1 MDIFEEYN
9 QLNDDMHEL
18 QAELE
23 DAGFFDQEG
32 ENEDGN
38 SKTSLFQKMGGG
50 KRIKGML
57 QKTKTVLKIGPT
69 VEEKREMD
77 EIQRKMEEAEAE
89 FNRQQDLKEEE
100 ELRKLHQ
107 PALDDSDKP
116 VEKIQI
122 STKATLSVA
131 LEAPS
136 PTPVSGAEVPVGEK
150 KDIKEILQGINKDK
164 EQEEKDKKD
173 KKDKK
178 EKRDKK
184 AEEEN
189 KKL

>member
-77 EIQRKMEEAEAE
+77 EI
-89 FNRQQDLKEEE
+89 
-100 ELRKLHQ
+100 
-107 PALDDSDKP
+107 
-116 VEKIQI
+116 
-122 STKATLSVA
+122 
-131 LEAPS
+131 
-136 PTPVSGAEVPVGEK
+136 
-150 KDIKEILQGINKDK
+150 
-164 EQEEKDKKD
+164 
-173 KKDKK
+173 
-178 EKRDKK
+178 
-184 AEEEN
+184 
-189 KKL
+189 

>member
-1 MDIFEEYN
+1 
-9 QLNDDMHEL
+9 
-18 QAELE
+18 
-23 DAGFFDQEG
+23 
-32 ENEDGN
+32 
-38 SKTSLFQKMGGG
+38 
-50 KRIKGML
+50 
-57 QKTKTVLKIGPT
+57 
-69 VEEKREMD
+69 
-77 EIQRKMEEAEAE
+77 MEEAEAE